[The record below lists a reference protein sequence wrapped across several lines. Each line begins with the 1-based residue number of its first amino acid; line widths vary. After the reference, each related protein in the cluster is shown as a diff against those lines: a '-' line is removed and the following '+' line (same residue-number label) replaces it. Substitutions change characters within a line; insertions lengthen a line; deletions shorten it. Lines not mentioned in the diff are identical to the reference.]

1 MGRTP
6 HFSQSVSQFS
16 CYLFGTGGGAISV
29 PAQHAEIARPPFFT
43 ILGNLQ
49 FSRSHFYIVGSRR
62 RSVFPYLQS
71 AVPTLGKQGCENV
84 VRHDPRKLG
93 GANRPLFTPV

>member
-1 MGRTP
+1 MASRFTMRDCSGSVRIEACTP
-6 HFSQSVSQFS
+6 AASPQSSEAARFME
-16 CYLFGTGGGAISV
+16 GGAWTLCV
-29 PAQHAEIARPPFFT
+29 EGF
-43 ILGNLQ
+43 
-49 FSRSHFYIVGSRR
+49 
-62 RSVFPYLQS
+62 LQS